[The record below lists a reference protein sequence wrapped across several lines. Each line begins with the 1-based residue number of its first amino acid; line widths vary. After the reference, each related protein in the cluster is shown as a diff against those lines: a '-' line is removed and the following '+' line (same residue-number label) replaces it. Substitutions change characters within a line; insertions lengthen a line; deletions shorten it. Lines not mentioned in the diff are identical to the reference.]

1 MSIREGG
8 EGEKDSKER
17 KGGRKEMERKKSE
30 G

>member
-17 KGGRKEMERKKSE
+17 KEGGEEMERKKGE
-30 G
+30 